1 MRSRADR
8 RVRKYPLHVTIAS
21 VFALLLLL
29 VGAVLI
35 SYNYYESR
43 KIALLSADQQLDRS
57 SQYMQRTI
65 SDLYRPAQNLV
76 DVLSRALSPDHTTLE
91 DRLALVPVLVEPFR
105 SNPTISS
112 LFVGYDDG
120 DFFLVRPF
128 EPDFW
133 ALQPFEVPAGSR
145 FVAQSIDHDVTGSRT
160 EEWLFFGEDLAQLGR
175 IQIDPTGFDPRQRG
189 WYTAGI
195 GTDTQIT
202 TDFYVFFTTHE
213 TGLTFAR
220 RLSAG
225 GAVVGTDLALRD
237 LSAGLANQRM
247 TPSTK
252 VAILDEKGGVLALSD
267 ASDEI
272 PLKIDQDNERIDMP
286 SLSELNDPVYQAL
299 SREFKAE
306 IRSSSDPILVAG
318 RSWLVSV
325 RELPT
330 RSDRNVYMAVL
341 IPRDELL
348 ASAVRLRNNGA
359 LISAA
364 VLLIALVV
372 VLAVSRNISG
382 SLGQLAREAE
392 EVRQLKLDSPIT
404 VGSRIREV
412 DDLAET
418 MSMMKSSLRQFL
430 EISDA
435 LSAEKDFNKVLEM
448 ILAEATRVSDADGG
462 AVLLLSEDEKSLDM
476 AIQVNNVLGTHYGG
490 TSGVSTPIESVELD
504 ADRRQNA
511 RPSIAS
517 GTVEKGT
524 IVKIDDL
531 DLETRFELERIHSHY
546 ETESYKV
553 RSLLSVPLRNQL
565 DETIGVLQLVNAR
578 DPNDQITGFRPEI
591 VPYIEAL
598 SSDAAVA
605 LDIRRLLKAQR
616 DLLDSLIHMI
626 AGAID
631 AKSPYTSGHCRRVP
645 VAARMLAEVASDAT
659 EGPLADFHFS
669 DDEWY
674 QLHLASWLHDCGKLT
689 TPEYVVDKATKLET
703 IYNRIH
709 EIRTRFEVLWR
720 DAEIEYY
727 KGLLEGD
734 QSREEL
740 RARLTERTDQ
750 IRRDFEF
757 IAECNVGDGFM
768 TDEKIERVQQIAT
781 QTWTRHLDDRLG
793 LSHGELDL
801 RPEAPTPLP
810 ATETLLADK
819 PNHIIPRPAGQ
830 KPFGDEPHNFHIE
843 VPKHQYNRGEIHNLS
858 IARGTLTAEERF
870 KINEHVIQTIRMLDQ
885 LPFPKEQR
893 RVPDWAGTHH
903 EKLDGTGYPCRLS
916 AADLDVPDRI
926 MAIADIFEALTA
938 SDRPYHAPKTL
949 SQTVGIMSSMCSEGH
964 LCPELFSLFLTSGAY
979 LEYSN
984 EHLRPDQ
991 IDEVDVDSTVASL
1004 S

>member
-1 MRSRADR
+1 MELSEGLAQQ
-8 RVRKYPLHVTIAS
+8 KVTP
-21 VFALLLLL
+21 
-29 VGAVLI
+29 GT
-35 SYNYYESR
+35 
-43 KIALLSADQQLDRS
+43 KIAILQDR
-57 SQYMQRTI
+57 
-65 SDLYRPAQNLV
+65 
-76 DVLSRALSPDHTTLE
+76 
-91 DRLALVPVLVEPFR
+91 
-105 SNPTISS
+105 
-112 LFVGYDDG
+112 
-120 DFFLVRPF
+120 
-128 EPDFW
+128 
-133 ALQPFEVPAGSR
+133 
-145 FVAQSIDHDVTGSRT
+145 
-160 EEWLFFGEDLAQLGR
+160 
-175 IQIDPTGFDPRQRG
+175 
-189 WYTAGI
+189 
-195 GTDTQIT
+195 
-202 TDFYVFFTTHE
+202 
-213 TGLTFAR
+213 
-220 RLSAG
+220 
-225 GAVVGTDLALRD
+225 
-237 LSAGLANQRM
+237 
-247 TPSTK
+247 
-252 VAILDEKGGVLALSD
+252 GGVIALSD
-267 ASDEI
+267 PGRELPFHIDEV
-272 PLKIDQDNERIDMP
+272 NSRIHMP
-286 SLSELNDPVYQAL
+286 SLSDLDDPVYQAL
-299 SREFKAE
+299 NAHFGEE
-306 IRSSSDPILVAG
+306 VSSHGEPMTVEG
-318 RSWLVSV
+318 QEWLVSV
-325 RELPT
+325 TDLPT
-330 RSDRNVYMAVL
+330 RSRQNVYLAVL

-348 ASAVRLRNNGA
+348 ASVVRLRNNGA
-359 LISAA
+359 LISTA
-364 VLLIALVV
+364 VLLAALMV

-418 MSMMKSSLRQFL
+418 MSVMKSSLRQFL

-435 LSAEKDFNKVLEM
+435 LSAEKDFNKILEM
-448 ILAEATRVSDADGG
+448 ILAEATRVSGADGG
-462 AVLLLSEDEKSLDM
+462 AVLLLSDDEKSLDA
-476 AIQVNNVLGTHYGG
+476 AIQINKVLGTHYGG

-504 ADRRQNA
+504 TDRRKNA

-531 DLETRFELERIHSHY
+531 DLETRFELERVHSHF
-546 ETESYKV
+546 ETENYKV

-578 DPNDQITGFRPEI
+578 GADSEIVGFRPEI

-631 AKSPYTSGHCRRVP
+631 AKSPYTSGHCQRVP
-645 VAARMLAEVASDAT
+645 IAARMLAEAAHNSN

-720 DAEIEYY
+720 DAEIEYL
-727 KGLLEGD
+727 KARLGTNRD
-734 QSREEL
+734 HEEL
-740 RARLTERTDQ
+740 RAQFEERTAQ
-750 IRRDFEF
+750 IRQDFEF
-757 IAECNVGDGFM
+757 VAECNVGGGFM
-768 TDEKIERVQQIAT
+768 TEEKIERVRQIGT
-781 QTWTRHLDDRLG
+781 QTWIRHLDDRLG

-801 RPEAPTPLP
+801 RPEESTTLP
-810 ATETLLADK
+810 ATEPLLADK
-819 PNHIIPRPAGQ
+819 PSQILPRPAAQ
-830 KPFGDEPHNFHIE
+830 NPFGDEPHNFRID
-843 VPKHQYNRGEIHNLS
+843 VPVHQYNRGEIHNLS
-858 IARGTLTAEERF
+858 IARGTLTTEERF
-870 KINEHVIQTIRMLDQ
+870 KINEHVIQTIRMLEQ

-893 RVPDWAGTHH
+893 QVPDWAGTHH

-916 AADLDVPDRI
+916 SEDLAVPDRV

-964 LCPELFSLFLTSGAY
+964 LCPDLFSLFLTSGTY
-979 LEYSN
+979 LEYAE

-991 IDEVDVDSTVASL
+991 IDEVDVDSTVAAL
-1004 S
+1004 G